1 MWSEKTGA
9 IESPMTRTRVPL
21 PIAIGLG
28 GGGTAAAGEGANN
41 RKEPG
46 SAAASEKG
54 PIGEEKGENAA
65 ALGADP
71 WGGVA
76 PSALRQAGEKIASKA
91 RKKARRKKGPELI
104 GPLQMGPGSSSPA
117 AN

>member
-28 GGGTAAAGEGANN
+28 GGGMAAAGEGANN
-41 RKEPG
+41 RKEFG
-46 SAAASEKG
+46 SAAGPEKG
-54 PIGEEKGENAA
+54 PMWEEKGETAA

-71 WGGVA
+71 
-76 PSALRQAGEKIASKA
+76 
-91 RKKARRKKGPELI
+91 
-104 GPLQMGPGSSSPA
+104 
-117 AN
+117 